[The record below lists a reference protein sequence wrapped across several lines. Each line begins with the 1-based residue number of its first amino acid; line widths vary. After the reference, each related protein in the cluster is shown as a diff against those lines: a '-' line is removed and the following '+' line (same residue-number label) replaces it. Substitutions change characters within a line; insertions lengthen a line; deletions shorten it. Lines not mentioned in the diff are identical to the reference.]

1 MELTVASVGCPPGQR
16 GWTPCIEWCQQQWG
30 DSDCWRFVG
39 EGVSEFRRQE
49 DFMLFLLKWS

>member
-1 MELTVASVGCPPGQR
+1 MPVASVSCPSPSQ
-16 GWTPCIEWCQQQWG
+16 GWTPCLEWCQQQWG

-39 EGVSEFRRQE
+39 EGVFEFRREE